1 MLMTEGPV
9 DTPIN
14 LGNPVEFTMLELA
27 EKVIRITNS
36 KSKLVF
42 EPLPQ
47 DDPRQRKP
55 DITLAKEMLG
65 WFPQVNLEDGIGL
78 TADYFKQELAV

>member
-1 MLMTEGPV
+1 MLEGPV

-14 LGNPVEFTMLELA
+14 LGNPGEFSMLELA
-27 EKVIRITNS
+27 EKVIRIT
-36 KSKLVF
+36 KSTSTIVF

-55 DITLAKEMLG
+55 DIALANTILG
-65 WFPQVNLEDGIGL
+65 WKPEIALETGIEL
-78 TADYFKQELAV
+78 TAKYFAKELAV